1 FQNNMAQPAKDP
13 VQPYRFGAAHD
24 KYRSYHVAEIIARPD
39 IEVYKLSNAQ
49 TIHAKRYASAA
60 SYVVPATQKQ
70 YRLIKSIFEKR
81 PRFQD
86 SLFYDISSWTL
97 PLAFALDFDE
107 VKTPSANLQGDK
119 FDPSKKPLG
128 KIIGGKTEYAYV
140 FETYSYY
147 APRALYR
154 LLSKGI
160 RVKVA
165 NHAFHNSDG
174 KKFAP
179 GSILIPLG
187 IQEKSTD
194 LVED

>member
-1 FQNNMAQPAKDP
+1 
-13 VQPYRFGAAHD
+13 
-24 KYRSYHVAEIIARPD
+24 
-39 IEVYKLSNAQ
+39 
-49 TIHAKRYASAA
+49 
-60 SYVVPATQKQ
+60 
-70 YRLIKSIFEKR
+70 LIKSIFEKNT
-81 PRFQD
+81 RFQD

-97 PLAFALDFDE
+97 PLAFALDFVE
-107 VKTPSANLQGDK
+107 LKTQSANLQGDN
-119 FDPSKKPLG
+119 FNPSKKRLG
-128 KIIGGKTEYAYV
+128 KTIGVKTEYAYV
-140 FETYSYY
+140 IETYSYY

-194 LVED
+194 LVEYLIKEIATEDGIDVYAFNTGLDYVGSSLGSNSF